1 MQILYIEMA
10 VLWTIVGDL
19 SMELHERYADQKK
32 TRKLCTMITNV
43 FMLLSTSL

>member
-1 MQILYIEMA
+1 MT

-19 SMELHERYADQKK
+19 SMELHERYVEQKK
-32 TRKLCTMITNV
+32 NRKLCKMVTNV